1 MTADQN
7 RLALPVGTAAW
18 PKRVTPGCVGL
29 DRLVMVTVR
38 MGMTIRRGGWVAVAA
53 LCLVAN
59 CSGSDR
65 GTSGASGGSP
75 GSSGGGGAAGRL
87 ETGGAAGGAQTGGAA
102 GNTSSAGGLGGSG
115 GSAAGG
121 VGGSAAAGGV
131 GGGAAAGGAAGGA
144 GGQSGRVGQGGN
156 AGGPGSGT
164 AGAAGSAEVPP
175 GYVPALI
182 GVGYGGIRIVSRDGG
197 ATWGDRAY
205 AETAGGDDLELLRA
219 VVYGK
224 GLWIA
229 MGWKLVTSTD
239 GVHWTDRGKIAAG
252 PIPACGIVEG
262 LAYKDGTF
270 FAACDSSVYRSGD
283 GLSWTKYSSIGN
295 TGGHLF
301 LTYRGGK
308 FVAYGDTSTSFQSD
322 DALTWTVMSNVQQ
335 ATYCN
340 DTFVSQTDCAN
351 AAWFDGV
358 FLRADW
364 GGFISRS
371 TDGQKFTR
379 AYADDQTNTLYQSR
393 AIAAGY
399 VAPK

>member
-1 MTADQN
+1 MTLGQN
-7 RLALPVGTAAW
+7 RPAWSVRTAKRT
-18 PKRVTPGCVGL
+18 KRVTPGCVGL
-29 DRLVMVTVR
+29 DRLAMVAVR
-38 MGMTIRRGGWVAVAA
+38 TGMTIRRGVRVAVAA
-53 LCLVAN
+53 LSLAAG

-65 GTSGASGGSP
+65 GALGGSGGAAGSGPSGGAAGGLETGGSAGAASAGGVAGQTSPGGSGGGFGASA
-75 GSSGGGGAAGRL
+75 GGGAAG
-87 ETGGAAGGAQTGGAA
+87 
-102 GNTSSAGGLGGSG
+102 SAK
-115 GSAAGG
+115 
-121 VGGSAAAGGV
+121 
-131 GGGAAAGGAAGGA
+131 GGGTAGGA
-144 GGQSGRVGQGGN
+144 GRGAGGQAGGVSAGPGGN
-156 AGGPGSGT
+156 GGRSSSGT
-164 AGAAGSAEVPP
+164 AGAAGSVEVPA
-175 GYVPALI
+175 GYVPALV
-182 GVGYGGIRIVSRDGG
+182 GVGYGGIRVVSRDGG
-197 ATWGDRAY
+197 STWGDRAY

-229 MGWKLVTSTD
+229 TGWKLVTSND
-239 GVHWTDRGKIAAG
+239 GVHWTDHGKIAAG

-270 FAACDSSVYRSGD
+270 FAACDSSVYRSTD
-283 GLSWTKYSSIGN
+283 GLSWTKHGSIGN

-308 FVAYGDTSTSFQSD
+308 FVAYGDTLTSFQSD
-322 DALTWTVMSNVQQ
+322 DAATWTVMPNVQQ
-335 ATYCN
+335 ATYCKN
-340 DTFVSQTDCAN
+340 SFISQTDCASSS
-351 AAWFDGV
+351 WFDGV

-379 AYADDQTNTLYQSR
+379 AYADDQSNTLYQSR